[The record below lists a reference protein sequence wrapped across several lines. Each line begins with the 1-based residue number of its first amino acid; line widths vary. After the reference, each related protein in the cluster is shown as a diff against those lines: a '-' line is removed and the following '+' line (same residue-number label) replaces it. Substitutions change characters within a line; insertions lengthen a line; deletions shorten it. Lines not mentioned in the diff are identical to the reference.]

1 MSHVRKC
8 SLDYCQNSLSTLSS
22 IATGIC
28 EEHQK
33 ELESDKHIVGVCWSC
48 NRITVIDEIPHK
60 LKRVWKDKYLFTK
73 GCTHCTIDGEDNAWL
88 TFDKFEPEEQ
98 LYVTA
103 EGKLIKRPSTK
114 LRRSGETEPPG
125 LGNAQATN

>member
-8 SLDYCQNSLSTLSS
+8 CLDYCTNSLSSLSS
-22 IATGIC
+22 IAMGIC

-33 ELESDKHIVGVCWSC
+33 ELESDKHLVGVCWSC

-73 GCTHCTIDGEDNAWL
+73 GCTHCTLDGEDNAWL
-88 TFDKFEPEEQ
+88 TLDRYEPTEE
-98 LYVTA
+98 LVVTPGGVL
-103 EGKLIKRPSTK
+103 EKRPKSK
-114 LRRSGETEPPG
+114 DRHAETELQG
-125 LGNAQATN
+125 QDETNVS